1 MLTMSNMTAPNKRP
15 LMLVAAPIT
24 VAHWRRR
31 GSLVWRLVGACVIAI
46 VSGFNVWCY
55 WRDTRTLPHLN
66 TVSNWI
72 RHEQYFQAETVLREH
87 LRRSPHD
94 GEARMMLAR
103 ALAGRNDLLGCA
115 RQLHQVPFWWPRKAE
130 ALLREGQSYLKIDRA
145 RDAEA
150 VWLSAIRDD
159 PLHPISPDLFHDICL
174 ELLKL
179 YAVEDRWEDAYPV
192 MWTAYDRA
200 SPAEYP
206 VLLAMRIRPELERV
220 APAESI
226 EILRRYV
233 AAAADDWE
241 ALRAL
246 ARAEKALGNPD
257 EAARLFQECLK
268 GNPDNVR
275 AWRDNLAMFL
285 ENGDQGA
292 FLALLEAP
300 PKSAETEPET
310 WLFRAIASESKQD
323 LQTAA
328 KYFRKAIE
336 LNPFVS
342 KYYYRLAMV
351 EQRLGLHEEAR
362 AHRARTKEMN
372 EARAQLGTAYSDY
385 FVARDGA
392 DGGAKMAA
400 VCRQLA
406 SICDTLGWSRA
417 AQAWSRLAIAP

>member
-1 MLTMSNMTAPNKRP
+1 MYGSRFGPWALK
-15 LMLVAAPIT
+15 LVVT
-24 VAHWRRR
+24 
-31 GSLVWRLVGACVIAI
+31 CTIAI
-46 VSGFNVWCY
+46 LSGFNVWWY
-55 WRDTRTLPHLN
+55 WRDNVALPNLR
-66 TVSNWI
+66 TVSEWI
-72 RHEQYFQAETVLREH
+72 RREQYTRAEPVLREH
-87 LRRSPHD
+87 LRRSSHD

-103 ALAGRNDLLGCA
+103 VLAGHGDLLGCA
-115 RQLHQVPFWWPRKAE
+115 RQLHEVPFWWPQKAE

-150 VWLSAIRDD
+150 AWLHALRDD
-159 PLHPISPDLFHDICL
+159 PLHSISPELFHDVSQ

-179 YAVEDRWEDAYPV
+179 YAIEDRWEDAYPV
-192 MWTAYDRA
+192 MWSAYERA
-200 SPAEYP
+200 SLDERP
-206 VLLAMRIRPELERV
+206 VLLVMRMRPELERV
-220 APAESI
+220 AHKDTIA
-226 EILRRYV
+226 ILRRYV
-233 AAAADDWE
+233 GAAPDDWE

-246 ARAEKALGNPD
+246 ARAERALGNPD
-257 EAARLFQECLK
+257 EAARLFQKCLK

-351 EQRLGLHEEAR
+351 EQRLGLNEEAR

-385 FVARDGA
+385 FVARDGS

-400 VCRQLA
+400 VCKQLA
-406 SICDTLGWSRA
+406 SICETLGWSRA
-417 AQAWSRLAIAP
+417 AQAWSRLAIVP